1 MLVPVAI
8 AAVLVAACESSTPRV
23 DASGSESASGSSPT
37 TPSVVPTPSSA
48 TPTPP
53 AVPTGSLPRK
63 GEQSA
68 TCVNGWVTPQS
79 DSHVF
84 TDPLGVIRRTTGVQ
98 GPLVVVDMRFFVG
111 PESPPSDKGY
121 LLDIQRWYIKLYAK
135 DDLSFQGRFLVEFR
149 RFGRG
154 LSAVAPYD
162 TSGWQSPDWR
172 GFQYASEDHS
182 NRDIPGLPGT
192 WSGVEYD
199 YVKGGAGITIP
210 GLPDQVVGC
219 LSGT

>member
-1 MLVPVAI
+1 VLILVAI
-8 AAVLVAACESSTPRV
+8 AAVLLMACESSAPRV
-23 DASGSESASGSSPT
+23 DASSTDSAGGSPP
-37 TPSVVPTPSSA
+37 TPSTLPTVSSA

-53 AVPTGSLPRK
+53 AVPAGSLPRK
-63 GEQSA
+63 GDPSA
-68 TCVNGWVTPQS
+68 TCVNGWVTPRS

-84 TDPLGVIRRTTGVQ
+84 TDPLGIVRRTTGVQ

-149 RFGRG
+149 RFGYG

-162 TSGWQSPDWR
+162 TGGWESPDWR

-199 YVKGGAGITIP
+199 YVTGGAGITIP